1 MKGATMPRR
10 GDDDEAWTQLA
21 TLATRIPRRLHHALR
36 LHCVTT
42 GETMMSFVV
51 AALEEKLA
59 KRGRRAGRRRV
70 SG

>member
-1 MKGATMPRR
+1 MPRR
-10 GDDDEAWTQLA
+10 GDDDEAWTQLT

-42 GETMMSFVV
+42 GTTMMTFVT
-51 AALEEKLA
+51 AAIEEKLG
-59 KRGRRAGRRRV
+59 KRGRQRGRRRV